1 MVNSRAKG
9 ARAERELANKLKEY
23 GYECRRGQ
31 QYSGA
36 NGDADVVGLDG
47 IHIEC
52 KAVERLNIHD
62 AMKQSKD
69 DAREGEIPVVM
80 HKKNHKPWLVTM
92 ELNDFMAVYKNAESE
107 DGYCPTKRDGVLTI
121 VSKGGDTE

>member
-36 NGDADVVGLDG
+36 NGDADVIGLDG

-69 DAREGEIPVVM
+69 DAREGEVPVVM

-92 ELNDFMAVYKNAESE
+92 ELNDFMKLYQEK
-107 DGYCPTKRDGVLTI
+107 GRD
-121 VSKGGDTE
+121 E